1 MSDFLRLSTWYV
13 FDPRTLSLTSLENG
27 SSVIM
32 VYISFSLRE
41 LISFMSISDLFILC
55 CCFQMSHCSLCLCV
69 DLRPLPDV
77 AMTGNCT
84 HECTEF
90 GHSDSCWMPG
100 QPSPTRKVSKNAPKL
115 STFVPYQEMDGQEQL
130 MANGSPKPLATEER
144 GTGSGGSSSSKVAN
158 MRFMTPY
165 SSAYPGGGDSSG
177 KDCGLEEIP
186 LSQGVEYHSAT
197 TPTGQTSKREIYL

>member
-1 MSDFLRLSTWYV
+1 MRALWPDFIAIPTFSYSLHLFPGYLS
-13 FDPRTLSLTSLENG
+13 F
-27 SSVIM
+27 
-32 VYISFSLRE
+32 
-41 LISFMSISDLFILC
+41 
-55 CCFQMSHCSLCLCV
+55 LCLLV
-69 DLRPLPDV
+69 FLPADLRPLPDV

-100 QPSPTRKVSKNAPKL
+100 QPSPNRKVSKNAPKL

-130 MANGSPKPLATEER
+130 MANGSPKPMTMEER
-144 GTGSGGSSSSKVAN
+144 GTCGGGGSSGSKVAN

-165 SSAYPGGGDSSG
+165 SSAYPAGGDSSS
-177 KDCGLEEIP
+177 KDCGMEEIP
-186 LSQGVEYHSAT
+186 LSQAVEYHSAT

>member
-1 MSDFLRLSTWYV
+1 MKWVCWF
-13 FDPRTLSLTSLENG
+13 
-27 SSVIM
+27 VIEL
-32 VYISFSLRE
+32 FSL
-41 LISFMSISDLFILC
+41 LFLTFISISAPSILLLFPRHS
-55 CCFQMSHCSLCLCV
+55 FFLCLFLFA

-100 QPSPTRKVSKNAPKL
+100 QPSPNRRVSKSAPKL

-130 MANGSPKPLATEER
+130 MANGSPKPLMTEER
-144 GTGSGGSSSSKVAN
+144 GTGSGVGGSSKVAN

-186 LSQGVEYHSAT
+186 LSQAVEYHSAT

>member
-1 MSDFLRLSTWYV
+1 MLTYELHKYADDVALTWSSSPSGPSPPCLLR
-13 FDPRTLSLTSLENG
+13 PRPRAASCH
-27 SSVIM
+27 SSV
-32 VYISFSLRE
+32 L
-41 LISFMSISDLFILC
+41 
-55 CCFQMSHCSLCLCV
+55 SLCLA

-100 QPSPTRKVSKNAPKL
+100 QPSPTRRVSKSAPKL

-130 MANGSPKPLATEER
+130 MANGSPKPLTEER
-144 GTGSGGSSSSKVAN
+144 GTGSGAGGSSKVAN

-165 SSAYPGGGDSSG
+165 SSAYPGGGDSSS

-186 LSQGVEYHSAT
+186 LSQAVEYHSAT

>member
-1 MSDFLRLSTWYV
+1 MLSSSA
-13 FDPRTLSLTSLENG
+13 SLPA
-27 SSVIM
+27 
-32 VYISFSLRE
+32 
-41 LISFMSISDLFILC
+41 
-55 CCFQMSHCSLCLCV
+55 

-84 HECTEF
+84 RECTEF

-100 QPSPTRKVSKNAPKL
+100 QPSPNRKVSKNAPKL
-115 STFVPYQEMDGQEQL
+115 STFVPYQEMEGQEL
-130 MANGSPKPLATEER
+130 MANGSPKPLASEER
-144 GTGSGGSSSSKVAN
+144 GTGGSSSSKVAN

-165 SSAYPGGGDSSG
+165 SSAYPVGGESG

-186 LSQGVEYHSAT
+186 LSQAVEYHSAT

>member
-1 MSDFLRLSTWYV
+1 MNIASLSTYQESPVVQIHHHVHPFHFVLLFPNNHV
-13 FDPRTLSLTSLENG
+13 FLYCLF
-27 SSVIM
+27 
-32 VYISFSLRE
+32 FSA
-41 LISFMSISDLFILC
+41 
-55 CCFQMSHCSLCLCV
+55 
-69 DLRPLPDV
+69 DLRSLPDV

-84 HECTEF
+84 RECTEF

-100 QPSPTRKVSKNAPKL
+100 QPSPNHKVSKNAPKL
-115 STFVPYQEMDGQEQL
+115 STFVPYQEMDGQDQL

-144 GTGSGGSSSSKVAN
+144 GTGGGGSSSKVAN

-165 SSAYPGGGDSSG
+165 SSAYPMGGDSSG

-186 LSQGVEYHSAT
+186 LSQAVEYHSAT

>member
-1 MSDFLRLSTWYV
+1 MLAIFRSADRPS
-13 FDPRTLSLTSLENG
+13 LSLSLPP
-27 SSVIM
+27 
-32 VYISFSLRE
+32 
-41 LISFMSISDLFILC
+41 
-55 CCFQMSHCSLCLCV
+55 

-84 HECTEF
+84 RECTEF

-100 QPSPTRKVSKNAPKL
+100 QPSPDRRGSKSAPKL

-130 MANGSPKPLATEER
+130 MANGSAKPLSGEEQR
-144 GTGSGGSSSSKVAN
+144 GTGGGSKVGG

-165 SSAYPGGGDSSG
+165 SSAYPGGGDPSA

-186 LSQGVEYHSAT
+186 LSQGVEYHSGN